1 MLSHTE
7 PPNISSKQFVS
18 LCEQKKKL
26 AQLLKI
32 FCLVNK
38 RSLLPTRCSEV
49 IMSWFIQAFFLEAF
63 CAYQKPEDF
72 CSIFLQCYK
81 QAHPETLYCIYQHC
95 SFEIL
100 TENPTVTDNILK
112 LTEGVLQGSSM
123 RNFLTSRVSWLN
135 VYFQKSFFTLLFFFF
150 QGSKGKWSLDCNFP
164 RIQKENLS
172 NMHEGFFV
180 WSLIWIVCLCLE
192 ELKHFQKSNLIT
204 WEGN

>member
-7 PPNISSKQFVS
+7 PPNITSKQFVS

-150 QGSKGKWSLDCNFP
+150 RGV
-164 RIQKENLS
+164 KES
-172 NMHEGFFV
+172 GA
-180 WSLIWIVCLCLE
+180 
-192 ELKHFQKSNLIT
+192 
-204 WEGN
+204 

>member
-123 RNFLTSRVSWLN
+123 RNFLTSRVS
-135 VYFQKSFFTLLFFFF
+135 
-150 QGSKGKWSLDCNFP
+150 
-164 RIQKENLS
+164 
-172 NMHEGFFV
+172 
-180 WSLIWIVCLCLE
+180 
-192 ELKHFQKSNLIT
+192 
-204 WEGN
+204 